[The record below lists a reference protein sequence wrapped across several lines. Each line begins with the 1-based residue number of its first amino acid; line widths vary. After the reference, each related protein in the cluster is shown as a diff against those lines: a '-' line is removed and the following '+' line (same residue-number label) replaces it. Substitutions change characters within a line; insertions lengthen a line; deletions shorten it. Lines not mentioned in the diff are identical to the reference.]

1 MELQNAT
8 EPRFKKQKPKTK
20 NQKTKK
26 PKKKKKMEQDAQ
38 NAHMTTLKVWNGCL
52 TGVEKNK
59 SIGQKG
65 YVLRSM

>member
-8 EPRFKKQKPKTK
+8 EPRF
-20 NQKTKK
+20 
-26 PKKKKKMEQDAQ
+26 KKKKKMEQDAQ
-38 NAHMTTLKVWNGCL
+38 NAHMTTPKVWNGCL